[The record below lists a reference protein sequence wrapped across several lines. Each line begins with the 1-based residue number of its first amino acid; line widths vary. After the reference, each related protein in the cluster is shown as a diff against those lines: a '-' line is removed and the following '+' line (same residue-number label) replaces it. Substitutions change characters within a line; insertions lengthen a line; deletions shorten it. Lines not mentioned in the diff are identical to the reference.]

1 MQDKTKTKA
10 SNEIELVDF
19 RINEQVKGEFYEG
32 IYGIN
37 VAKVQ
42 EIIQMPETFELPA
55 SPDYVIGVF
64 DLRGV
69 IIPLIDLAAWL
80 KMKEREAEL
89 AMDKKRVIIAE
100 FSNLKIGFLVHE
112 AKLIRRIGWDK
123 VQAAQFS
130 SNSHNLERGKITGTT
145 QIEGGKTLLI
155 LDLEG
160 IVDDLDFYAD
170 KKEKRELGNVKKKF
184 SGNVLIVDDS
194 TIARSLLK
202 SNLKKMGFTV
212 IEAHDG
218 EMALQTLNT
227 LHKQHNN
234 LMQYLRFIISDIEMP
249 KMDGFHFAEQVKSD
263 ERFQAIPLIFNSSI
277 CDKIS
282 EQRARD
288 IGADA
293 YLVKFDAQ
301 TFYDEIV
308 KVLE

>member
-1 MQDKTKTKA
+1 MKWVT
-10 SNEIELVDF
+10 NL
-19 RINEQVKGEFYEG
+19 N
-32 IYGIN
+32 
-37 VAKVQ
+37 
-42 EIIQMPETFELPA
+42 IIST
-55 SPDYVIGVF
+55 VISIF
-64 DLRGV
+64 
-69 IIPLIDLAAWL
+69 II
-80 KMKEREAEL
+80 
-89 AMDKKRVIIAE
+89 KKRVIIAE

-202 SNLKKMGFTV
+202 SNLKKMCFTV